1 MLAFSLTLKIEE
13 HNLPRKFDNTDSF
26 LGKVQI
32 SYTAVD
38 VTQCA
43 AVLQHHLIVS
53 IFNNNFK
60 NGDLILLLI
69 NLLNSHDNILN
80 SFQLMVPL

>member
-32 SYTAVD
+32 SYTALD

-43 AVLQHHLIVS
+43 AVL
-53 IFNNNFK
+53 
-60 NGDLILLLI
+60 
-69 NLLNSHDNILN
+69 
-80 SFQLMVPL
+80 